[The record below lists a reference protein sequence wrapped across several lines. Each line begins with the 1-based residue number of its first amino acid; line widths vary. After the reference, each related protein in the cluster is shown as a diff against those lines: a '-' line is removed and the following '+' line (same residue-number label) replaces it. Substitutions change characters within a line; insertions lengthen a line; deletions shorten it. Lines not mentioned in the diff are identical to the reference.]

1 MLLIVT
7 RDLTIFV
14 PGSHLMGS
22 YHAEQHEAIHDPL
35 LRGVSQ
41 VIAVISFP
49 AYLSMCDAVI
59 DMATLTACFAPC
71 SRSTQELFR
80 HQSPPH
86 GFLSYIFD
94 LQPTVTQ
101 PATARHLSGS
111 IASLPVLKG
120 REGGDPPLS
129 SDDISSP
136 FGHVELFPR

>member
-1 MLLIVT
+1 MRASIVLLIVT

-41 VIAVISFP
+41 VIAVDTFP

-71 SRSTQELFR
+71 SRSTQEFFVQ
-80 HQSPPH
+80 QSPP
-86 GFLSYIFD
+86 GVFLSYTID
-94 LQPTVTQ
+94 LQPTIPQ
-101 PATARHLSGS
+101 LATARHFSES
-111 IASLPVLKG
+111 IASLPVLTG
-120 REGGDPPLS
+120 REGGDPPLL
-129 SDDISSP
+129 
-136 FGHVELFPR
+136 G